1 MKKMNKFWNITQVKG
16 ATKIDLFGVLSE
28 EGWDGNISS
37 KDFLQQFRAIE
48 PTQKLEITINS
59 PGGSVSTG
67 LSIYELVKAHKGAVE
82 IHVAGIACSAATII
96 TSAPNA
102 RVTVSDGSLLMIH
115 RVSTMVSGNP
125 EDLKKEA
132 EAAEKIEEVI
142 ANIYAIKTGKS
153 KAEIL
158 EKMKAET
165 YFTAEEAVEYG
176 LADILDSAS
185 KVTNSLEGGVLLVNG
200 LKIDSEI
207 VKSLPKTFVGVEAC
221 ASTFNEN
228 PKKESSMDLEK
239 LKAEYPDLVEA
250 IAAQARQEGANAERA
265 RIQEIEAIALPGFE
279 NLVTAAKADGKTT
292 AADLS
297 VRIVKAQMAH
307 KQTFAKERDEDAKGL
322 EGIKAM
328 TVDPMA
334 ESEAEKSL
342 IEAARKSFVNK

>member
-1 MKKMNKFWNITQVKG
+1 MKKTNKFWNITQLKG
-16 ATKIDLFGVLSE
+16 STKIDLFGVLSE
-28 EGWDGNISS
+28 EGWDGNVSS

-48 PTQKLEITINS
+48 PNQKIEITINS

-67 LSIYELVKAHKGAVE
+67 LSIYELIKAHKGTVE
-82 IHVAGIACSAATII
+82 IYVAGIACSAATII
-96 TSAPNA
+96 TSVPNA

-115 RVSTMVSGNP
+115 RVSTMASGNP
-125 EDLKKEA
+125 DDLKKEA
-132 EAAEKIEEVI
+132 ETAEKIEDVI

-153 KAEIL
+153 KEEIL
-158 EKMKAET
+158 EKMMAET

-176 LADILDSAS
+176 LADVLDSAS
-185 KVTNSLEGGVLLVNG
+185 KVTNSLEGGALLVNG
-200 LKIDSEI
+200 LKIDPEI
-207 VKSLPKTFVGVEAC
+207 AKGLPKTFVGVEAC
-221 ASTFNEN
+221 ASTFNKN

-250 IAAQARQEGANAERA
+250 IAAEARQEGANAERA

-292 AADLS
+292 ATDLS
-297 VRIVKAQMAH
+297 VQIVKAQMAH
-307 KQTFAKERDEDAKGL
+307 KQFFAKERAEDAKSL

-328 TVDPMA
+328 VADPIG

-342 IEAARKSFVNK
+342 IEVARKSFVNK